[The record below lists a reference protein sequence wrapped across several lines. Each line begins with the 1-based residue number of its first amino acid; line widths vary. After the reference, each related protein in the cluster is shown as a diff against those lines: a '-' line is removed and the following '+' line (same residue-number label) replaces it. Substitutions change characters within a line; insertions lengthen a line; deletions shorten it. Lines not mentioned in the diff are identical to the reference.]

1 MLGIEEI
8 GLVVVVWGVSAIIFR
23 DWVVRFD
30 LAMRERVTGE
40 VTTDAVVD
48 QQRDLLERTA
58 RGMLAAGLMVFA
70 IGAAMHFTGM
80 TR

>member
-1 MLGIEEI
+1 
-8 GLVVVVWGVSAIIFR
+8 
-23 DWVVRFD
+23 
-30 LAMRERVTGE
+30 VTGE